1 MTSEQKKIQALA
13 SPPKV
18 YIPFP
23 QALKMVRRYAAG
35 KLLEQLVATAFI
47 SVYLLAFQIIV
58 LRITPQDAAGLA
70 IGMGCVIVGLS
81 AFIEGLLLGVMPVGE
96 KCGLRLPQAVPL
108 PILLVFAVFVGLIAT
123 VAEPSVGVLKLL
135 GAHVNAWEAPLLFM
149 LLNSRTDGLVR
160 ALSVGMGSAVLMGVL
175 RYYYR
180 FSLKP
185 FLFILMPVILAVSV
199 YAFRDPKT
207 AMIISLAWD
216 AGGVV
221 TGPVTVPLILS
232 LGLGISRTI
241 GGGKDQGMSGFGVV
255 SLASAAPI
263 LAVLIY
269 GIILA
274 PGVPDVAEKS
284 VFFAPDKKE
293 AVAKLFTDRQTMYD
307 YVFQNL
313 ENANVRNFL
322 GGEEY
327 AVASQSSHAAAQ
339 GSSQPGRQ
347 FIPAMVQN
355 LKVAAQA
362 IITLVLFLFVVMLI
376 LNKGKVHG
384 VDEIFLGVVLS
395 VIGMAFLSFG
405 IDAGLSK
412 LGDELGRYLPTT
424 YKAVPAN
431 DKRVLIPNFTEDF
444 VETAIQPNGET
455 EKVFLFMDD
464 EQDIRLIPYNPRQH
478 NAETST
484 YTYIPDRGP
493 IFGGKVGGYIA
504 ILVFAFFMG
513 ITATMAEPA
522 LKALAVS
529 VEEVSVGTFKKTA
542 LIQAVAAGVGVGMPV
557 AITKILYDVPI
568 IYYLVPGYLLIL
580 FLSAISSED
589 FVTIAWDSA
598 GVTTGPITVP
608 LVISL
613 GLGIGGEVG
622 VIEGFGVIAI
632 VSIFPIL
639 FVLAT
644 GLALTVRRRAALKD

>member
-1 MTSEQKKIQALA
+1 
-13 SPPKV
+13 
-18 YIPFP
+18 
-23 QALKMVRRYAAG
+23 MVRRYAFD
-35 KLLEQLVATAFI
+35 KLFEQLVATAFI

-58 LRITPQDAAGLA
+58 LRITPRDAVGLA

-108 PILLVFAVFVGLIAT
+108 PLLLIFSVFVGFVAV
-123 VAEPSVGVLKLL
+123 VAEPSIGVLKLL
-135 GAHVNAWEAPLLFM
+135 GSHVNVWEAPLLFAI
-149 LLNSRTDGLVR
+149 LNTRTSGLVR
-160 ALSVGMGSAVLMGVL
+160 AISIGMGSAVLMGVL

-180 FSLKP
+180 LSLKP
-185 FLFILMPVILAVSV
+185 FLFILMPTILAVSV
-199 YAFRDPKT
+199 YASLNPVT
-207 AMIISLAWD
+207 ASMISLAWD
-216 AGGVV
+216 TGGVA

-263 LAVLIY
+263 LAVLIF

-274 PGVPDVAEKS
+274 PDIPPAAEKTK
-284 VFFAPDKKE
+284 FFTVDKKE
-293 AVAKLFTDRQTMYD
+293 TIADLFPGRQAMYD

-313 ENANVRNFL
+313 EQEDAKLFL
-322 GGEEY
+322 GEEEY
-327 AVASQSSHAAAQ
+327 NEASARPREYGDESSR
-339 GSSQPGRQ
+339 PGRQ

-355 LKVAAQA
+355 FKIAAQA
-362 IITLVLFLFVVMLI
+362 IITLVMFLFIVLFI

-384 VDEIFLGVVLS
+384 FDEILLGVILS
-395 VIGMAFLSFG
+395 IAGMAFFSFG

-412 LGDELGRYLPTT
+412 LGDELGRYLPAT
-424 YKAVPAN
+424 YKAVPAA
-431 DKRVLIPNFTEDF
+431 DKMIVIPGFSEDF
-444 VETAIQPNGET
+444 VETAVLPGGDM
-455 EKVFLFMDD
+455 EKVFLFDD
-464 EQDIRLIPYNPRQH
+464 GNKNIRFIPYNPEH
-478 NAETST
+478 FDTGDST
-484 YTYIPDRGP
+484 YTYIPNRGP
-493 IFGGKVGGYIA
+493 VFGGKIGGYIA

-522 LKALAVS
+522 LNALAVS
-529 VEEVSVGTFKKTA
+529 VEEVSVGTFKKVS
-542 LIQAVAAGVGVGMPV
+542 LIRSVAAGVGAGMAVG
-557 AITKILYDVPI
+557 ITKILYDIPI

-580 FLSAISSED
+580 LLSAISSED
-589 FVTIAWDSA
+589 FVTIAWDAA

-644 GLALTVRRRAALKD
+644 GLSLTVRRRAALKD